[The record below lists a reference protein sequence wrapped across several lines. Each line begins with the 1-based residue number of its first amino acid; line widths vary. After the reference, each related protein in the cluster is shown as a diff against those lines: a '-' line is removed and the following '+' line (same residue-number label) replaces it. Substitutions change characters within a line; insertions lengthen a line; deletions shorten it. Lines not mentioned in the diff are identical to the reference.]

1 MFQVG
6 LLLSGFV
13 QSAQA
18 FCGTYVGSAG
28 ADLYSHTSQV
38 AIARQG
44 NQTTLTLANDYE
56 GSQDE
61 FAMVIPVPSVLT
73 AENVEV
79 VEQDVLQRIEIYSSP
94 RLVEYSCE
102 DFYTPWRPAQFEPSV
117 GCYSAEY
124 ANKSWA
130 EDGLGENGEAADG
143 SVTIE
148 SSFAVGE
155 YTLAVL
161 SAEDGSVLNEWLDD
175 YGFSLGS
182 EAAEVLQDYIEA
194 GSYFLIARVKLS
206 SSPADKTWL
215 SPLQI
220 TYESDV
226 FSLPIKLG
234 TLNSPGVQD
243 LIVYTIT
250 DQYQG
255 HVGIQN
261 YPQVNVETDC
271 MLENVDDFGVAYLN
285 RLEDKFDGQDG
296 GWIREHGWGAYHC
309 DPCAEGDAMSDE
321 DVQALGFNGL
331 SMDAYVGRLHM
342 RYTPEAATEDLMF
355 YHSNIQDQVQQRYIR
370 YVSEMEYQ
378 FPICDQGF
386 TPEPGNCDALY
397 EKWDNER
404 KAYARGCTVNKSR
417 PPYGALAFVAMIWGW
432 CFTRRKSD
440 SVEVV

>member
-1 MFQVG
+1 MFQLGV
-6 LLLSGFV
+6 LLAVFS
-13 QSAQA
+13 QPAHA

-56 GSQDE
+56 GSLDE
-61 FAMVIPVPSVLT
+61 FAVVIPVPSVLT
-73 AENVEV
+73 AENVKV
-79 VEQDVLQRIEIYSSP
+79 VDQEVLQRIEMYSSP

-102 DFYTPWRPAQFEPSV
+102 DFYTPWTPDRVDFSL
-117 GCYSAEY
+117 GCGGYADYAVKSFDTGANLGESAE
-124 ANKSWA
+124 S
-130 EDGLGENGEAADG
+130 

-161 SAEDGSVLNEWLDD
+161 SAEDGTELNEWLDN
-175 YGFSLGS
+175 YGFALGD
-182 EAAEVLQDYIEA
+182 EAAEVLQDYIES

-206 SSPADKTWL
+206 GTTTDQTWL

-220 TYESDV
+220 TYDSDI
-226 FSLPIKLG
+226 FSLPIRLG

-261 YPQVNVETDC
+261 YPQVTMEADC
-271 MLENVDDFGVAYLN
+271 MLENVDDFGSVYLA
-285 RLEDKFDGQDG
+285 RLAEKFDGQDG
-296 GWIREHGWGAYHC
+296 GWVREHGWGAYHC

-321 DVQALGFNGL
+321 DVQALGFSGM
-331 SMDAYVGRLHM
+331 SAEAYVGRLHM
-342 RYTPEAATEDLMF
+342 RYTPEAATSDLVF
-355 YHSNIQDQVQQRYIR
+355 YYSNIQDQTQQRYIR
-370 YVSEMEYQ
+370 YVEEIEDL
-378 FPICDQGF
+378 FPICDQG
-386 TPEPGNCDALY
+386 EVANPGSCDALH

-404 KAYARGCTVNKSR
+404 KAYARGCTVSKTR
-417 PPYGALAFVAMIWGW
+417 PPYGILFFVAMVWGW
-432 CFTRRKSD
+432 GFTRRQKRSD
-440 SVEVV
+440 KAI